1 MNKNEFAENLV
12 KEFSVKHPNYSASVK
27 KPEEEPVT
35 DDVCAMFQKNRTVI
49 LVHMDAA
56 FEDYCQYG
64 IEVVLQ
70 KIDNSLTY
78 CEKNGKKGEELVD
91 TLDCYESIK
100 DRLFI
105 RAFNCET
112 GRKKMENGVCRRTVG
127 GVTLVLYVFLE
138 TTDGKVGSIMIP
150 AKATYKWEKSYD
162 EVFSVAMENTL
173 KLFPPRITDL
183 GTLLFNQY
191 SSGKPFMEDDFHT
204 DADFQILISKNRLFG
219 ATAIFFPKVAERIS
233 QIMGGDY
240 FFATTSVHE
249 VFVHKIN
256 TISPKNIKEGWNAST
271 DAGISDGS
279 LTSADFL
286 SDRVFRYDSRKK
298 EIVTVL

>member
-27 KPEEEPVT
+27 KPEEAPVT

-49 LVHMDAA
+49 LVHMDVA

-70 KIDNSLTY
+70 KIDSSLTY

-105 RAFNCET
+105 RAFNCEN

-127 GVTLVLYVFLE
+127 E
-138 TTDGKVGSIMIP
+138 
-150 AKATYKWEKSYD
+150 
-162 EVFSVAMENTL
+162 
-173 KLFPPRITDL
+173 
-183 GTLLFNQY
+183 
-191 SSGKPFMEDDFHT
+191 
-204 DADFQILISKNRLFG
+204 
-219 ATAIFFPKVAERIS
+219 
-233 QIMGGDY
+233 
-240 FFATTSVHE
+240 
-249 VFVHKIN
+249 
-256 TISPKNIKEGWNAST
+256 
-271 DAGISDGS
+271 
-279 LTSADFL
+279 
-286 SDRVFRYDSRKK
+286 
-298 EIVTVL
+298 

>member
-1 MNKNEFAENLV
+1 
-12 KEFSVKHPNYSASVK
+12 
-27 KPEEEPVT
+27 
-35 DDVCAMFQKNRTVI
+35 
-49 LVHMDAA
+49 
-56 FEDYCQYG
+56 
-64 IEVVLQ
+64 
-70 KIDNSLTY
+70 
-78 CEKNGKKGEELVD
+78 
-91 TLDCYESIK
+91 
-100 DRLFI
+100 
-105 RAFNCET
+105 
-112 GRKKMENGVCRRTVG
+112 
-127 GVTLVLYVFLE
+127 
-138 TTDGKVGSIMIP
+138 MIP

-162 EVFSVAMENTL
+162 EVFSAAMENTL

-183 GTLLFNQY
+183 GTLL
-191 SSGKPFMEDDFHT
+191 KPFMEDDFHT

-240 FFATTSVHE
+240 YFATTSVHE

-271 DAGISDGS
+271 DEGISDGS